1 MTVAEPVSIF
11 AAPGAVPRFSAFDAA
26 EVVPAIRAAIAKA
39 SEALTERETAAPAVP
54 ATVDGAVDFLASL
67 ERLEDP
73 LGWAWG
79 LANHLLSVRTSDTLR
94 AAIEEV
100 QPEVVTFFSRLGQ
113 SRPIHDAL
121 MRLSGAV
128 EGATDAPPAVVR
140 AFALALRAA
149 RHSGVALDGEARDR
163 FNANQ
168 QELARLALL
177 YSNAVLD
184 ATRAFALTLTSED
197 EVAGLPPS
205 ARALYA
211 QQARAAGHPE
221 ATAECGPWRVG
232 IDFASFG
239 PFLEYAERR
248 DLREQL
254 HRAYV
259 GRAGPESGDGE
270 RDNSDRIRDMLR
282 LRQAQ
287 AELLGFPTFAA
298 MQLDTR
304 MAPDVAAVTRLLDA
318 LCASSH
324 PAALREHAELSSF
337 AAEHGCVE
345 PLRQW
350 DIAYWARRLRE
361 ARFSWSEEDLRPY
374 LPLPTVLDGLFHI
387 VERAFGVRI
396 TARPEGEVDVWHP
409 DVRYF
414 DIHAPGTSSDA
425 PPVRIAGFFLDPHS
439 RPEDKRGG
447 AWMNECVG
455 RSRALAPP
463 ETSHRVPVAY
473 LVCNQSPPVDGKPSL
488 MTWNEVTT
496 LFHEMGHGLQH
507 MLTEVDTGPVAGI
520 MGVEWD
526 AIELPSQFMENWL
539 RHKPTVATFARHW
552 ETGDTIPDALLDRVL
567 AAATFRAGSAFLRQL
582 SFARLDMALHDG
594 FLPTPERDVW
604 HLQREVLTTHGV
616 LPPLPH
622 DRFLCAFGHLFG
634 GGYAAG
640 YYSYKWAEVLSA
652 DAFAAFEEAGLDDPQ
667 AVRATGQR
675 FRETVLALGG
685 SVAPDEVF
693 RRFRG
698 RDPDPQS
705 LLRHNGLAAA

>member
-1 MTVAEPVSIF
+1 MTVTLSPSSIF
-11 AAPGAVPRFSAFDAA
+11 AAPGAVPRFSAFDPA
-26 EVVPAIRAAIAKA
+26 EVVPAIRAALAQAEA
-39 SEALTERETAAPAVP
+39 SLSERERAAADVP
-54 ATVDGAVDFLASL
+54 STVAGAVDLLASL

-79 LANHLLSVRTSDTLR
+79 LANHLLSVRTSDALR

-100 QPEVVTFFSRLGQ
+100 QPEVVTLFSRLGQ
-113 SRPIHDAL
+113 SRPLHDAL
-121 MRLSGAV
+121 VRLSGAV
-128 EGATDAPPAVVR
+128 EASAEAPPAIQR
-140 AFALALRAA
+140 ALALALRAA
-149 RHSGVALDGEARDR
+149 RHTGVALDGEARDR

-211 QQARAAGHPE
+211 QQARAAGHAD
-221 ATAECGPWRVG
+221 ATADAGPWRVG

-259 GRAGPESGDGE
+259 GRAGPDGDPE
-270 RDNSDRIRDMLR
+270 RDNAERIAAMLR
-282 LRQAQ
+282 LRQEQ

-318 LCASSH
+318 LYTSSH
-324 PAALREHAELSSF
+324 PAALREHAELSAF
-337 AAEHGCVE
+337 AAEHGFGE

-350 DIAYWARRLRE
+350 DVAYWARRLRE
-361 ARFSWSEEDLRPY
+361 ARYSWSDEDLRPY
-374 LPLPTVLDGLFHI
+374 LPLPAVLDGLFGI

-396 TARPEGEVDVWHP
+396 TPRAASEVEVWHP

-414 DIHAPGTSSDA
+414 DVHAVPTAPGLRSEL
-425 PPVRIAGFFLDPHS
+425 VAGFFLDPYS

-455 RSRALAPP
+455 RSRALAP
-463 ETSHRVPVAY
+463 EGATHRVPVAY
-473 LVCNQSPPVDGKPSL
+473 LVCNQSPPVDGRPSL

-507 MLTEVDTGPVAGI
+507 MLTEVDVGPVAGI

-552 ETGDTIPDALLDRVL
+552 QTGALIPEPLLDRVL
-567 AAATFRAGSAFLRQL
+567 AASTFRAGSGFLRQL

-594 FLPTPERDVW
+594 FAPTPERDIW

-640 YYSYKWAEVLSA
+640 YYAYKWAEVLSA
-652 DAFAAFEEAGLDDPQ
+652 DAFAAFEEAGLDDEV
-667 AVRATGQR
+667 AVRTTGQR
-675 FRETVLALGG
+675 FRETVLGLGG
-685 SVAPDEVF
+685 SVPPAEVF

-698 RDPDPQS
+698 RDPDPQA